1 MMRKI
6 VPFLSVV
13 PTLRNPSSAAPSLLV
28 GKPSVVQT
36 LTAVAP
42 GRPDAACFA
51 TSSIFTIALPLASWP
66 VITRRTCSAICR
78 LLVVECGLGAHD
90 SPAAFRHKLHS
101 AYFSRID
108 SAVARTDM
116 GHGTTVFLFTISLF
130 VGMLLCLEVGRR
142 FGLRRL
148 EEDSSSA
155 TEGIGAV
162 DGAVFAV
169 LGLLIAFTFSGAT
182 GRFDSRRQLIVEET
196 NNIGTAYLRIDV
208 LPAEAQ
214 PALRESFK
222 RYLDNR
228 IETYRK
234 IPDVAAV
241 RASLALGN
249 EMQLEIW
256 RQAVA
261 AVRMEGA
268 MPAAPVLVL
277 PALNAMIDITTTRT
291 MAAQLHPPRVVFV
304 MLFGMALAAS
314 LLAGYGMTGGKL
326 RSRFHMLGFALVMAI
341 AVFVIL
347 DIEYPR
353 LGWIRIDTFDQALVD
368 LRETMNRAAPPP
380 EPK

>member
-1 MMRKI
+1 
-6 VPFLSVV
+6 
-13 PTLRNPSSAAPSLLV
+13 
-28 GKPSVVQT
+28 
-36 LTAVAP
+36 
-42 GRPDAACFA
+42 
-51 TSSIFTIALPLASWP
+51 
-66 VITRRTCSAICR
+66 
-78 LLVVECGLGAHD
+78 
-90 SPAAFRHKLHS
+90 
-101 AYFSRID
+101 
-108 SAVARTDM
+108 M
-116 GHGTTVFLFTISLF
+116 GHGTTVFLYTISLF
-130 VGMLLCLEVGRR
+130 VGMLLSLELGRR
-142 FGLRRL
+142 IGLRRL
-148 EEDSSSA
+148 EEDASAA

-182 GRFDSRRQLIVEET
+182 ARFDARRQLIVEET
-196 NNIGTAYLRIDV
+196 NHIGTAYLRIDV

-222 RYLDNR
+222 RYLDTR

-234 IPDVAAV
+234 IPDVTAV
-241 RASLALGN
+241 RASLARGN
-249 EMQLEIW
+249 ELQLEIW

-268 MPAAPVLVL
+268 LPGAPMLVL

-291 MAAQLHPPRVVFV
+291 MAAYLHPPRVVFV

-326 RSRFHMLGFALVMAI
+326 RSRFHMVGFAAVMAI

-353 LGWIRIDTFDQALVD
+353 LGWIRVDAFDQALVD
-368 LRETMNRAAPPP
+368 LRESMNRDLQSPG
-380 EPK
+380 PK